1 MSREFRISL
10 TSSCQLTPCQA
21 LRKMPLLASKV
32 EDDDCLR
39 CDYDGAMGMRMMM
52 MMMIKMVI
60 VAELM
65 TMEVSRLMMEVEA
78 LMGVEEMMK
87 AVTVPLV
94 KVEEMIMKAGRSHLV
109 SALREEDCR
118 AG

>member
-1 MSREFRISL
+1 MM
-10 TSSCQLTPCQA
+10 TAC
-21 LRKMPLLASKV
+21 
-32 EDDDCLR
+32 DG
-39 CDYDGAMGMRMMM
+39 DYDGVMVMR
-52 MMMIKMVI
+52 MMIKMVM

-65 TMEVSRLMMEVEA
+65 TMEVSRLMTKVEA

-109 SALREEDCR
+109 SALRKEDCR

>member
-1 MSREFRISL
+1 M
-10 TSSCQLTPCQA
+10 TAC
-21 LRKMPLLASKV
+21 
-32 EDDDCLR
+32 DG
-39 CDYDGAMGMRMMM
+39 DYDGVMVMR
-52 MMMIKMVI
+52 MMMIKMVM

-65 TMEVSRLMMEVEA
+65 TMEVSRLMTKVEA

-109 SALREEDCR
+109 SALRKEDCR